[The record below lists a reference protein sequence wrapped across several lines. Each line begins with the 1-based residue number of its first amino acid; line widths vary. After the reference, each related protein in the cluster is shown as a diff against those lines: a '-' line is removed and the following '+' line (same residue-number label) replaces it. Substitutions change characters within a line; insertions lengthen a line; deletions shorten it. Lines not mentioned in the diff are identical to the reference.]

1 MTLARTMQIGGA
13 LLILSPALAHVHPWG
28 NVRAAS
34 QPGKPKLTGATIPV
48 EVQQILERKC
58 GDCHSESTHWPVY
71 SQFAPASWL
80 MEHDVFEGR
89 GQLNLSRWEE
99 YSRESQIDL
108 LTEIGSEVRTGMMP
122 VKQYVLLH
130 PEARLSSQE
139 QQLIYEWARTERK
152 RVKSQISEQK

>member
-1 MTLARTMQIGGA
+1 
-13 LLILSPALAHVHPWG
+13 
-28 NVRAAS
+28 
-34 QPGKPKLTGATIPV
+34 
-48 EVQQILERKC
+48 
-58 GDCHSESTHWPVY
+58 
-71 SQFAPASWL
+71 

-108 LTEIGSEVRTGMMP
+108 LTEIGSEVRTGRMP
-122 VKQYVLLH
+122 LKQYVLLH
-130 PEARLSSQE
+130 PGARLSSQE